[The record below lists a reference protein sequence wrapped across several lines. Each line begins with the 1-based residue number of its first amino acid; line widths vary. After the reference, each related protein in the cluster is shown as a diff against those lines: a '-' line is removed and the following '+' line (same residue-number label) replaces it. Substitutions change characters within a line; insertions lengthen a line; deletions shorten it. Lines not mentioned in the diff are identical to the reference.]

1 MIWIW
6 RGIII
11 VLLLAEILSRKA
23 TALCFVLGAIISA
36 VLTKFTDDYLTQ
48 VGVFLIAGIL
58 LAILI
63 RPFILILYKKIFN
76 KVNKY
81 ISSSKLNKR
90 KENKKK

>member
-81 ISSSKLNKR
+81 ISSSKLNER

>member
-36 VLTKFTDDYLTQ
+36 VLTKFTGDYLTQ

>member
-48 VGVFLIAGIL
+48 LGVFLIAGIL